1 MKDFVTNILEGKLLE
16 SQENINNR
24 INELL
29 EQKLQQ
35 FKMQLATEMFGDIW
49 QEIEEDDELYED
61 DESISEANIQKM
73 GRTKL
78 VRVRVRN
85 GKVQRRKKLS
95 NVKGFTYRG
104 GKLVRM
110 SPMERRNRKMAA
122 RRVKIKLR
130 SKRSQILRKR
140 KMSLRR
146 RKAMGL

>member
-1 MKDFVTNILEGKLLE
+1 MKDFVANILEGKLLE

>member
-1 MKDFVTNILEGKLLE
+1 MKDFVVNILEGKLLE

>member
-140 KMSLRR
+140 KLSLRR

>member
-78 VRVRVRN
+78 VRVRIRN

-104 GKLVRM
+104 GRLVRM
-110 SPMERRNRKMAA
+110 SPMERRRRRLAA
-122 RRVKIKLR
+122 MRTKIKLR

>member
-35 FKMQLATEMFGDIW
+35 FKVQLATEMFGDIW

>member
-104 GKLVRM
+104 GRLVRM

>member
-104 GKLVRM
+104 GKLIRM